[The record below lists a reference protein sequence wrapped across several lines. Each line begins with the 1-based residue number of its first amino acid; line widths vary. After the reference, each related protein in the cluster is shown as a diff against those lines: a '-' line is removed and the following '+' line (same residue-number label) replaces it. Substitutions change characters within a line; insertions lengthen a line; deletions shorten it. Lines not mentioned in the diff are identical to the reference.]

1 MDLSEF
7 MNIILGGGLV
17 GTVATIGSL
26 RATVR
31 KAKAEAMKAEA
42 GAEAMRIDNAEHATR
57 ILMENIVKPL
67 KDEFCETKKELAR
80 NTREMAR
87 LRKAIDTAGNCPH
100 RDDCPVLDRL
110 RESPKEHEPGSPDG
124 IGKRRQRERKPTGGT
139 GDLPDAPLI
148 YVGGLV
154 SRQKI
159 DEVLDSG
166 FDAVQMARALLNEP
180 GFVNRMKQ
188 EEQAR
193 CNCGHSNYCIGRMY
207 TIEMAC
213 HQHLKEQLPSS
224 LQKEIDKLEK
234 K

>member
-87 LRKAIDTAGNCPH
+87 LRKAIAIGSYRPIMSMHSTNSTRSKLDIK
-100 RDDCPVLDRL
+100 VLF
-110 RESPKEHEPGSPDG
+110 PA
-124 IGKRRQRERKPTGGT
+124 RK
-139 GDLPDAPLI
+139 
-148 YVGGLV
+148 
-154 SRQKI
+154 
-159 DEVLDSG
+159 
-166 FDAVQMARALLNEP
+166 AR
-180 GFVNRMKQ
+180 
-188 EEQAR
+188 
-193 CNCGHSNYCIGRMY
+193 
-207 TIEMAC
+207 
-213 HQHLKEQLPSS
+213 
-224 LQKEIDKLEK
+224 
-234 K
+234 

>member
-7 MNIILGGGLV
+7 MNIILSGGLV
-17 GTVATIGSL
+17 GTVATIGSM

-100 RDDCPVLDRL
+100 RDDCLL
-110 RESPKEHEPGSPDG
+110 YTSPSPRDT
-124 IGKRRQRERKPTGGT
+124 R
-139 GDLPDAPLI
+139 
-148 YVGGLV
+148 
-154 SRQKI
+154 
-159 DEVLDSG
+159 
-166 FDAVQMARALLNEP
+166 
-180 GFVNRMKQ
+180 
-188 EEQAR
+188 
-193 CNCGHSNYCIGRMY
+193 
-207 TIEMAC
+207 
-213 HQHLKEQLPSS
+213 
-224 LQKEIDKLEK
+224 
-234 K
+234 

>member
-7 MNIILGGGLV
+7 MNIILSGGLV
-17 GTVATIGSL
+17 GTVATIGSM

-31 KAKAEAMKAEA
+31 KAK
-42 GAEAMRIDNAEHATR
+42 ATR

-124 IGKRRQRERKPTGGT
+124 NGKRRQRERKSTGGT
-139 GDLPDAPLI
+139 GD
-148 YVGGLV
+148 GGGTG
-154 SRQKI
+154 
-159 DEVLDSG
+159 EFG
-166 FDAVQMARALLNEP
+166 EAVYT
-180 GFVNRMKQ
+180 
-188 EEQAR
+188 
-193 CNCGHSNYCIGRMY
+193 CG
-207 TIEMAC
+207 
-213 HQHLKEQLPSS
+213 QPP
-224 LQKEIDKLEK
+224 
-234 K
+234 